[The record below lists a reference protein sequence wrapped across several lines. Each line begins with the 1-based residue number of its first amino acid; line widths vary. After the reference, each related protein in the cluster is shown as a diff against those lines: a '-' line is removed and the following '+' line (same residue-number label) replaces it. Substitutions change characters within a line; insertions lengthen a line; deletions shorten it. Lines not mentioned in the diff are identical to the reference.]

1 MNSRIPGYDEKNPPG
16 PHWLAAKESG
26 CDMDLLAESF
36 ALSPA
41 ERLRLYG
48 IALRRVEQ
56 LEAAMRETCGVNRP
70 TT

>member
-1 MNSRIPGYDEKNPPG
+1 MNSRLPDFGGSNPPG
-16 PHWLAAKESG
+16 PNWLAAKEFG

-56 LEAAMRETCGVNRP
+56 LEAAMRETYGVNRP

>member
-1 MNSRIPGYDEKNPPG
+1 MDSRISESDQKNPPG
-16 PHWLAAKESG
+16 PSWLAAEEFG

-41 ERLRLYG
+41 ERLRLFG
-48 IALRRVEQ
+48 IALRRVEL
-56 LEAAMRETCGVNRP
+56 LEAAMRETYGVNRP